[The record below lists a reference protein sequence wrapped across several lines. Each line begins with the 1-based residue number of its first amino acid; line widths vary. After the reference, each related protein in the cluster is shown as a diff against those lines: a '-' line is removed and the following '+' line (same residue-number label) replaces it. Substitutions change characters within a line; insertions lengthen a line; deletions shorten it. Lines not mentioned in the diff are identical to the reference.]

1 MNSTRSTLDEIGIQ
15 QWRLRKQVTV
25 ADTSVAEA
33 KVIESATE
41 LENAAIAL
49 SVAQSEGDSQ
59 SEQSLEKNL
68 EKNSDKTDLDYMDW
82 PALEAL
88 VNSGAQCQSCSQHN
102 SLLGSGSREAQWLFL
117 SDSPNSKE
125 VAAGAFYD
133 GRAGQLFEAMLQA
146 LKLDRES
153 VYCTS
158 IFKCAPTEDL
168 SNSPLCGGW
177 LHRQIELVKPKVI
190 VTFGEFTAQTLLR
203 SNETLAQ
210 MRERTQKFKGLD
222 AIVVPTYSPRKMLEN
237 PSLKSRVWVDLKK
250 AIRL

>member
-82 PALEAL
+82 PALEA
-88 VNSGAQCQSCSQHN
+88 
-102 SLLGSGSREAQWLFL
+102 
-117 SDSPNSKE
+117 
-125 VAAGAFYD
+125 
-133 GRAGQLFEAMLQA
+133 
-146 LKLDRES
+146 
-153 VYCTS
+153 
-158 IFKCAPTEDL
+158 
-168 SNSPLCGGW
+168 
-177 LHRQIELVKPKVI
+177 
-190 VTFGEFTAQTLLR
+190 
-203 SNETLAQ
+203 
-210 MRERTQKFKGLD
+210 
-222 AIVVPTYSPRKMLEN
+222 
-237 PSLKSRVWVDLKK
+237 
-250 AIRL
+250 